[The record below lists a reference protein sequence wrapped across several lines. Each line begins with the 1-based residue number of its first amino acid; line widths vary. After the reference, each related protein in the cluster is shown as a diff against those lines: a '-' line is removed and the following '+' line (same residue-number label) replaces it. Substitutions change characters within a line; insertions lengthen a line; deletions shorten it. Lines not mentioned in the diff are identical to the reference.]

1 MNMITALVLFKAEK
15 GRIPGLANQLGAIE
29 EVVEVLSITGE
40 YDLIAK
46 IQVREYEHLSDIVT
60 EKMQN
65 TQGILSTRTMM
76 AFKTYKFRELGEGA
90 PTALVVA
97 PLPAEEAAAA
107 VENGKKTIKPV
118 LSRLT
123 ENFDL
128 ERNEIYDVIDAIH
141 AGQLSDVQI
150 AGFLVG
156 LLSKGP
162 SIKEVAYIAQ
172 AMRRNCIPMKVSVGS
187 ELTDTCGT
195 GGGLTTFNVSTA
207 NAILTAAAGVPV
219 AKHGSRSISSPSG
232 SADVLEALGV
242 HIDQTPAQAARLI
255 EEIGISFI
263 YAPNFHPVMLKVFGP
278 ENQLGIKTI
287 FFTIIGP
294 LINPTGARNHT
305 IGVYKPELVNMMA
318 NVVAEMDF
326 NHVIVGHGLDGLDE
340 ISLLGKTSLA
350 EVKGR
355 QIRYYEVSPEDFGMK
370 RCALKDIAGG
380 TPAFNAQVIRDIFSG
395 ADRGPRR
402 DFLVLNNAAT
412 LYVSGKA
419 PSILEGVELSRSLID
434 TGAAERKLQELVAA
448 SQVLPAESLPVNG
461 GGR

>member
-1 MNMITALVLFKAEK
+1 MIVPPSAE
-15 GRIPGLANQLGAIE
+15 G
-29 EVVEVLSITGE
+29 T
-40 YDLIAK
+40 
-46 IQVREYEHLSDIVT
+46 
-60 EKMQN
+60 
-65 TQGILSTRTMM
+65 
-76 AFKTYKFRELGEGA
+76 
-90 PTALVVA
+90 
-97 PLPAEEAAAA
+97 AA
-107 VENGKKTIKPV
+107 VFENGKETIKPV

-128 ERNEIYDVIDAIH
+128 EKNEIDSVIDAIH

-156 LLSKGP
+156 MLSKGP

-172 AMRRNCIPMKVSVGS
+172 AMRRNCIPIHVSLKS
-187 ELTDTCGT
+187 EMTDTCGT

-242 HIDQTPAQAARLI
+242 SIDQTPEQAARLI

-294 LINPTGARNHT
+294 LINPLGARNHT

-318 NVVAEMDF
+318 SVVAEMDF
-326 NHVIVGHGLDGLDE
+326 NHVIVAHGLDGLDE
-340 ISLLGKTSLA
+340 ISLIGKTSVA
-350 EVKGR
+350 EIK
-355 QIRYYEVSPEDFGMK
+355 QKKIKYYEITPDDFGLK
-370 RCALKDIAGG
+370 RCTLADIAGG
-380 TPAFNAQVIRDIFSG
+380 PPEFNAEVIRNIFTG
-395 ADRGPRR
+395 KEQGPRR

-419 PSILEGVELSRSLID
+419 PSIREGLDLSRSLID
-434 TGAAERKLQELVAA
+434 SGAARHKLQELVEK
-448 SQVLPAESLPVNG
+448 SKTV
-461 GGR
+461 

>member
-1 MNMITALVLFKAEK
+1 MIIALVLFKAEK
-15 GRIPGLANQLGAIE
+15 GKIPGLANQLGEIKD
-29 EVVEVLSITGE
+29 VVEVLSITGE
-40 YDLIAK
+40 YDLMAK
-46 IQVREYEHLSDIVT
+46 IQVREYETLSDIVT

-65 TQGILSTRTMM
+65 IEGVTDTMTMM
-76 AFKTYKFRELGEGA
+76 AFKTYKFHELDTGA
-90 PTALVVA
+90 PVSLMVPRSV
-97 PLPAEEAAAA
+97 EEAAEAA
-107 VENGKKTIKPV
+107 ENGRQTIRPI
-118 LSRLT
+118 LSKLT

-128 ERNEIYDVIDAIH
+128 ERHEVSSVIDAIN
-141 AGQLSDVQI
+141 AGQLSDVHI

-172 AMRRNCIPMKVSVGS
+172 AMRNNCIPIKTSVGA

-207 NAILTAAAGVPV
+207 NAILAAAAGIPV

-232 SADVLEALGV
+232 SADVLEALGIN
-242 HIDQTPAQAARLI
+242 IDQSPENAARLI
-255 EEIGISFI
+255 EDIGISFI

-294 LINPTGARNHT
+294 LINPAGARNHT

-318 NVVAEMDF
+318 SVVAEMDF
-326 NHVIVGHGLDGLDE
+326 NHVIVAHGLDGLDE
-340 ISLLGKTSLA
+340 ISLIGRTSFA
-350 EVKGR
+350 EIKDKK
-355 QIRYYEVSPEDFGMK
+355 IKYYEVSPEDFGLK
-370 RCALKDIAGG
+370 RCSLKDIAGG
-380 TPAFNAQVIRDIFSG
+380 SPGFNAQVIRSIFSG
-395 ADRGPRR
+395 EDKGPRR

-419 PSILEGVELSRSLID
+419 PSIRDGMDLSRSLLD
-434 TGAAERKLQELVAA
+434 SGAAGSKLEQLIERSNAV
-448 SQVLPAESLPVNG
+448 
-461 GGR
+461 

>member
-1 MNMITALVLFKAEK
+1 MITALVLFQAEK
-15 GRIPGLANQLGAIE
+15 GKISKLATRLGEID

-40 YDLIAK
+40 YDLMAK
-46 IQVREYEHLSDIVT
+46 IQVREYGHLSDIVT
-60 EKMQN
+60 DKMQN
-65 TQGILSTRTMM
+65 TEGVLGTRTMM
-76 AFKTYKFRELGEGA
+76 AFKTYKFHELAVGA
-90 PTALVVA
+90 PTTLVV
-97 PLPAEEAAAA
+97 PQSAEEAAE
-107 VENGKKTIKPV
+107 VIENGKTTIKPI
-118 LSRLT
+118 LAKLT

-128 ERNEIYDVIDAIH
+128 ERGEIDNAIDAIN

-172 AMRRNCIPMKVSVGS
+172 AMRRVCIPMKVSVAS

-207 NAILTAAAGVPV
+207 NSILTAAAGVPV

-242 HIDQTPAQAARLI
+242 NIDMTPEQGSRLI
-255 EEIGISFI
+255 EDIGISFI

-318 NVVAEMDF
+318 SVVAEMDF
-326 NHVIVGHGLDGLDE
+326 NHVIIAHGMDGLDE
-340 ISLLGKTSLA
+340 ISLIGKTSLA
-350 EVKGR
+350 E
-355 QIRYYEVSPEDFGMK
+355 IRGKDIKYYEVAPEDFGLK

-380 TPAFNAQVIRDIFSG
+380 SPDFNAQVIRNIFSG
-395 ADRGPRR
+395 AERGPRR

-419 PSILEGVELSRSLID
+419 SSIQDGIERSRSLID
-434 TGAAERKLQELVAA
+434 SGAATRKLEELVEK
-448 SQVLPAESLPVNG
+448 SNIV
-461 GGR
+461 

>member
-1 MNMITALVLFKAEK
+1 MFTALVLFKVEK
-15 GRIPGLANQLGAIE
+15 GKTPIIANQLGAIE
-29 EVVEVLSITGE
+29 DVVEVLSITGE
-40 YDLIAK
+40 HDLVAK
-46 IQVREYEHLSDIVT
+46 VQVREYDTLSDIVAD
-60 EKMQN
+60 KMQ
-65 TQGILSTRTMM
+65 QLDGVLSTKTMM
-76 AFKTYKFRELGEGA
+76 AFKTYKFHGLEAGA
-90 PTALVVA
+90 PTALVTA
-97 PLPAEEAAAA
+97 PPADVIASVEA
-107 VENGKKTIKPV
+107 GRKTIKPV
-118 LSRLT
+118 LAKLT
-123 ENFDL
+123 EGFNL
-128 ERNEIYDVIDAIH
+128 ERNEVYSVIDAIS
-141 AGQLSDVQI
+141 AGQVSDVQI

-172 AMRRNCIPMKVSVGS
+172 AMRSNCIPMKVSVAS

-242 HIDQTPAQAARLI
+242 KIDLTPAQAGKLI

-326 NHVIVGHGLDGLDE
+326 NHVIVAHGLDGLDE
-340 ISLLGKTSLA
+340 ISLLGRTSIA
-350 EVKGR
+350 EVKGKD
-355 QIRYYEVSPEDFGMK
+355 IKYYEVTPDDFGLK
-370 RCALKDIAGG
+370 RCVLEDIAGG
-380 TPAFNAQVIRDIFSG
+380 PPDFNAKMIRNIFSG
-395 ADRGPRR
+395 AERGPRR
-402 DFLVLNNAAT
+402 DFLLLNNAAT
-412 LYVSGKA
+412 LYVSGRA
-419 PSILEGVELSRSLID
+419 PSIAAGIELSRSLID
-434 TGAAERKLQELVAA
+434 SGAASKKLEQLVAR
-448 SQVLPAESLPVNG
+448 SQAV
-461 GGR
+461 

>member
-1 MNMITALVLFKAEK
+1 MITALVLFKAQK
-15 GRIPGLANQLGAIE
+15 GMIPGLATQLGAVD
-29 EVVEVLSITGE
+29 EVVEVYSITGE
-40 YDLIAK
+40 HDLMAK
-46 IQVREYEHLSDIVT
+46 IQVREYEHLSDIVA

-65 TQGILSTRTMM
+65 MEGVLSTRTMM

-90 PTALVVA
+90 PTALIVPPAVA
-97 PLPAEEAAAA
+97 DAAET
-107 VENGKKTIKPV
+107 VENGKNTIRPI
-118 LSRLT
+118 LARLT

-128 ERNEIYDVIDAIH
+128 DRNEIDDVIDAIN
-141 AGQLSDVQI
+141 AGKLTDVQI

-172 AMRRNCIPMKVSVGS
+172 AMRRNCVPMKVSVGS

-232 SADVLEALGV
+232 SADVLEALGIK
-242 HIDQTPAQAARLI
+242 IDQTPEQAARLI
-255 EEIGISFI
+255 ESIGISFI

-305 IGVYKPELVNMMA
+305 IGVYKPELVGMMA

-326 NHVIVGHGLDGLDE
+326 NHVIVAHGLDGLDE
-340 ISLLGKTSLA
+340 ISLMGKTALA
-350 EVKGR
+350 EVRGK
-355 QIRYYEVSPEDFGMK
+355 QIRYSEVAPEDFGLK

-380 TPAFNAQVIRDIFSG
+380 PPAFNAQVIRDIFSG
-395 ADRGPRR
+395 AERGPRR
-402 DFLVLNNAAT
+402 DFLVLNNAAA

-419 PSILEGVELSRSLID
+419 PSIPEGIALSRSLID
-434 TGAAERKLQELVAA
+434 SGAARRKLEELAEKSHA
-448 SQVLPAESLPVNG
+448 S
-461 GGR
+461 